1 MFPIVF
7 SMLGVSACTFLIYV
21 LVRFRRELLRGRK
34 NSVGESRL
42 TEVDV
47 RRIEAALM
55 LARMSSHAG
64 VGQQA
69 KNEAVMRKEI
79 LTSAVIGLVGV
90 LAPFIFVMLLNSSSM
105 WHH

>member
-1 MFPIVF
+1 MVPIAF
-7 SMLGVSACTFLIYV
+7 GMLGVVACTVLIYV
-21 LVRFRRELLRGRK
+21 LVQFRRELLRGRK
-34 NSVGESRL
+34 SSGGESSL

-69 KNEAVMRKEI
+69 KNEAVMRKEL
-79 LTSAVIGLVGV
+79 LTSGVIGLVGV

>member
-7 SMLGVSACTFLIYV
+7 SMLGVAACTFLIYV
-21 LVRFRRELLRGRK
+21 FVQFRRELLRGRK
-34 NSVGESRL
+34 SSAGESSL

-47 RRIEAALM
+47 RRFEAALM
-55 LARMSSHAG
+55 LARMTSHAG

-79 LTSAVIGLVGV
+79 RFCT
-90 LAPFIFVMLLNSSSM
+90 
-105 WHH
+105 

>member
-1 MFPIVF
+1 MFPIVC
-7 SMLGVSACTFLIYV
+7 SMLGVAACTFLIYV
-21 LVRFRRELLRGRK
+21 FVQFRRELLRGRK
-34 NSVGESRL
+34 SSAGESGL
-42 TEVDV
+42 TDVDV

-64 VGQQA
+64 VGQRA